1 MKPRAI
7 KRGSYQVGWK
17 GVVMRMW
24 QVILVGATVGAVGLL
39 AGYWFGFG
47 EGRAVVPGSSA
58 SLKKAYESLGCA
70 AMSEQA
76 EIELRKLNYLRRDA
90 VIVFPGGENAFVCPT
105 MMAGGIL
112 PPEEGPQAGW
122 ASDFTGQ
129 LGTGS
134 VGATQLQGSA
144 ACATYM
150 IGNTVYETCKK

>member
-1 MKPRAI
+1 M
-7 KRGSYQVGWK
+7 Q
-17 GVVMRMW
+17 MW
-24 QVILVGATVGAVGLL
+24 QKILVSVTALAVTLL
-39 AGYWFGFG
+39 AGYWFGFDDG
-47 EGRAVVPGSSA
+47 QAVIPGSSA
-58 SLKKAYESLGCA
+58 GLKKAYESLGCA
-70 AMSEQA
+70 TMSEQA

-90 VIVFPGGENAFVCPT
+90 VISFPGGENAFVCPS
-105 MMAGGIL
+105 MVGSIL